1 MASVCLPRTKVT
13 SVMPGTPRNLSA
25 GTFLGPG
32 LAPGARGNAVEQTVW
47 NVTLPSTRCIVEGY
61 NWICGRRDAM
71 NFCASSDLN
80 TAELGEFAR
89 LLQN

>member
-1 MASVCLPRTKVT
+1 
-13 SVMPGTPRNLSA
+13 MPGTLRNLSA

-32 LAPGARGNAVEQTVW
+32 LAPGAPGSVCGNAVEQAVW

-71 NFCASSDLN
+71 NFSASSDLN